1 MSSSY
6 ALGTPQKALP
16 GAYIQTPA
24 NNKYQGRQPNPRP
37 NPAIS
42 QQQNAL
48 QHQGQDVQA
57 GGQKTGVEDLEPIAR
72 AAKAVNEAL
81 VEESRYPDLDSYIGQ
96 GISSEY
102 EVNAHSAWAPF
113 QKVKMH
119 TIPDRIF
126 EQYNRAQVSTIM
138 GLLADFNHAWVAI
151 DNALYLWDYT
161 HPNPDLV
168 SFEEQPHTITAVRLV
183 VPRPGVF
190 VPSVVRILVVATT
203 AEMILVGMS
212 TQPAPHGGSSVALY
226 SLKMST
232 PIKGLDVT
240 VIEGSATTGRVF
252 FSGNSSDD
260 VYEFTYQQ
268 EERWFQNRCTKINHT
283 SKGYS
288 TLTPSTFWGYK
299 SQRGI
304 VVQMVVDDTRKLL
317 YTLSTKSTIRTF
329 HIKDNG
335 ALDLVIT
342 KPLSQTL
349 SNVGHMTS
357 QSELISPTVKLVS
370 ISAITANEATKTH
383 LMTTTSTG
391 CRIFMSA
398 TSSYGYYSSSS
409 SAPTSMQVQ
418 HVKFPPADNSSSQPY
433 QASTSTQMTTYSN
446 NPTINTSSRAL
457 FPTRTAIR
465 YAPGYFLAFV
475 VRDPQAGTDLLFLS
489 GPDTARIAKPQDQPR
504 LTKYTELALWLNLG
518 SRAEDI
524 GLATGPFSAGPNPVG
539 FGNELAVQFDK
550 PTSEIA
556 VLTNT
561 GVHMLRRRRLVDIFA
576 ASLRLGGGDEGLEGE
591 VKKFIRQYG
600 RDETAST
607 ALAVACGQASDVTSD
622 SRLARIQDPD
632 ILEHARKAF
641 IEYGGKPLFNENSM
655 LDQSVPAIDLVRPS
669 PRHKGLSLYMSR
681 LVRSIWKVPI
691 MFEALTPTGGLAIRS
706 AVSMSKL
713 QDISQDLT
721 KLKEFLNVNKS
732 FIEGLA
738 GPEALGNVNT
748 KQEEISLQAEHRAL
762 HALVVLI
769 DNIIEG
775 IAFVLVL
782 YDEKI
787 EETVLSLANE
797 TRQQVRN
804 LSYEG
809 LCTTALGKSLAKD
822 LVKAIVNRNI
832 TSGSNVET
840 VAEALRRRCGS
851 FCSAEDVV
859 TFKAQEYVK
868 RGSETGAESEVCRE
882 YLNESLRLFLQVA
895 GSLSMEQLGW
905 VVDRYVALQFYA
917 GAVRLCLEKA
927 KESDRGNRALTWIQ
941 ENRPQGDKRQEAFE
955 SRKRCYELVHYVIRS
970 IDQSR
975 TETADVLDGHLTLS
989 GKRREEAAEQIN
1001 TSEDEVFQTN
1011 LYDWYLSENRQDRLL
1026 EVESRYVATYLQ
1038 RRSEDDIAH
1047 ADLLWRYYVQNEQYQ
1062 DAGIIQLA
1070 LAKSEFK
1077 LSLDQ
1082 RIEYLGNAKT
1092 NASTTKPGIRRSI
1105 RNEVLREISDLLDV
1119 ANIQSDL
1126 LQRLKGDSRI
1136 TADRRPAVMQE
1147 LDGNIL
1153 PLSVLFN
1160 TYCEAAHYFDLC
1172 ILIYDVADHR
1182 VASDIKATW
1191 QNLLERVHA
1200 EAEVQNDGP
1209 EPYQMVAET
1218 IRSLGTKLGLSETM
1232 FPVAT
1237 LLPMLKRYAFN
1248 FQPNAGSETWVL
1260 DVFID
1265 LQVPFETIWAVLE
1278 NMFYNDEQPFQ
1289 GRNRRF
1295 IGNDMVHIARLWF
1308 QDSLRGSGTLYGGED
1323 NAYGVSQMLHLI
1335 MQNGLDEG
1343 RLEEC
1348 QNLRMRIETM
1358 LR

>member
-1 MSSSY
+1 MSSY
-6 ALGTPQKALP
+6 ALGTPQKAFP

-24 NNKYQGRQPNPRP
+24 VNKFQTRQPNPRP
-37 NPAIS
+37 NPALS

-48 QHQGQDVQA
+48 QYQGQDVQA
-57 GGQKTGVEDLEPIAR
+57 GGQKPGVEDLQPIAR
-72 AAKAVNEAL
+72 GAKAVNEAL
-81 VEESRYPDLDSYIGQ
+81 TEESRYPDLDSYIGQ

-102 EVNAHSAWAPF
+102 EANTQSAWAPF

-138 GLLADFNHAWVAI
+138 GLFADFNHAWVAI

-168 SFEEQPHTITAVRLV
+168 SFEEQPHTITAVRLA

-190 VPSVVRILVVATT
+190 MPSVVRILVVATT
-203 AEMILVGMS
+203 AEMILIGMS

-226 SLKMST
+226 SLKMSM

-240 VIEGSATTGRVF
+240 VIEGSASTGRVF

-260 VYEFTYQQ
+260 VYEFAYQQ
-268 EERWFQNRCTKINHT
+268 EERWFQNRCTKVNHT

-288 TLTPSTFWGYK
+288 TLTPSTFWGSK
-299 SQRGI
+299 ARREI

-317 YTLSTKSTIRTF
+317 YTLSNRSTIRTF
-329 HIKDNG
+329 YIKDNG
-335 ALDLVIT
+335 GLDLVIT
-342 KPLSQTL
+342 KPLGQTL

-357 QSELISPTVKLVS
+357 QSELISPSMKLVS

-418 HVKFPPADNSSSQPY
+418 HVKFPPAENSSSQPY

-457 FPTRTAIR
+457 NPTRTAVR

-475 VRDPQAGTDLLFLS
+475 AREPQAGTDLLFLS
-489 GPDTARIAKPQDQPR
+489 GPDTARIAQPQDQAR

-524 GLATGPFSAGPNPVG
+524 GLATGPFSAGPSPVG

-550 PTSEIA
+550 PTSQIA

-576 ASLRLGGGDEGLEGE
+576 AALRLGGGDEGLEGE

-669 PRHKGLSLYMSR
+669 PRHKGLSLYISR
-681 LVRSIWKVPI
+681 LVRSIWKAPI
-691 MFEALTPTGGLAIRS
+691 MIEGVTPSGGLAILS
-706 AVSMSKL
+706 SVSMNKL
-713 QDISQDLT
+713 QDISLDLT
-721 KLKEFLNVNKS
+721 KLKEFLSVNKS

-787 EETVLSLANE
+787 EEIVLSLANE
-797 TRQQVRN
+797 TRQQVRD

-809 LCTTALGKSLAKD
+809 LCTTAIGKSLAKD

-832 TSGSNVET
+832 SSGSNVET

-851 FCSAEDVV
+851 FCSTEDVV

-868 RGSETGAESEVCRE
+868 RGSEAGPESEVCRE

-905 VVDRYVALQFYA
+905 VVEHYVALQFYA
-917 GAVRLCLEKA
+917 GSIQLCLEKA

-955 SRKRCYELVHYVIRS
+955 SRRRCYELVHYVIRA

-975 TETADVLDGHLTLS
+975 TETADVLDGHLTPS
-989 GKRREEAAEQIN
+989 GKRREEAADQIN
-1001 TSEDEVFQTN
+1001 TSEDEVFQTD

-1026 EVESRYVATYLQ
+1026 EVESPYVTAYLK

-1047 ADLLWRYYVQNEQYQ
+1047 ADLFWRYYVQNGQYQ
-1062 DAGIIQLA
+1062 DAAVIQLE

-1105 RNEVLREISDLLDV
+1105 RNEVLRGISDLLDV

-1136 TADRRPAVMQE
+1136 TADRRPAVIQE
-1147 LDGNIL
+1147 LDGSIL

-1172 ILIYDVADHR
+1172 ILIYEAADHR

-1200 EAEVQNDGP
+1200 EAEVQDNGP
-1209 EPYQMVAET
+1209 EPYEMVAET

-1232 FPVAT
+1232 FPVGT

-1248 FQPNAGSETWVL
+1248 YQPNARPETWVL

-1265 LQVPFETIWAVLE
+1265 LQVPFETIWAILE

-1295 IGNDMVHIARLWF
+1295 IGNDMVYIARLWL
-1308 QDSLRGSGTLYGGED
+1308 QDSIRGNGMLYGGED
-1323 NAYGVSQMLHLI
+1323 SAYAVSQMLHLI